1 MSFLGARVKRVFPPS
16 WPVFLDGRPGR
27 LLDWSIDPS
36 VLLHY
41 CLFHLMQRSFVILF
55 FRFKRQ
61 SSHDLED
68 VGGIRGKFEDSRFLD
83 ILYSFLYTYPTQEW
97 NPRKIL
103 FRQSSLDKRV
113 AICTLDEE
121 VNDDNIEDQKRVRP
135 ILIRGVLVKEE
146 SRDCQGQGQGQG
158 QGHRNYRCQDAA
170 LPLSPGI
177 LVNGFPLWDWF
188 SC

>member
-1 MSFLGARVKRVFPPS
+1 MNILGARVKRVFPPS

-27 LLDWSIDPS
+27 LLDWSVCFASLLLVPS
-36 VLLHY
+36 HAVFL
-41 CLFHLMQRSFVILF
+41 VILF

-68 VGGIRGKFEDSRFLD
+68 VGGIRGKFEDSRFFD
-83 ILYSFLYTYPTQEW
+83 ILYSFLYTHVPSSFHVHV
-97 NPRKIL
+97 PRVGTKNF

-113 AICTLDEE
+113 AVCTLDEE

-146 SRDCQGQGQGQG
+146 SRDCQGQGQGL
-158 QGHRNYRCQDAA
+158 RNYRCQDAA

-188 SC
+188 SW

>member
-1 MSFLGARVKRVFPPS
+1 MRI
-16 WPVFLDGRPGR
+16 PGS
-27 LLDWSIDPS
+27 LKFST
-36 VLLHY
+36 
-41 CLFHLMQRSFVILF
+41 LFCTRTTPKS
-55 FRFKRQ
+55 
-61 SSHDLED
+61 
-68 VGGIRGKFEDSRFLD
+68 G
-83 ILYSFLYTYPTQEW
+83 TQDF
-97 NPRKIL
+97 

-177 LVNGFPLWDWF
+177 LVNGFPL
-188 SC
+188 